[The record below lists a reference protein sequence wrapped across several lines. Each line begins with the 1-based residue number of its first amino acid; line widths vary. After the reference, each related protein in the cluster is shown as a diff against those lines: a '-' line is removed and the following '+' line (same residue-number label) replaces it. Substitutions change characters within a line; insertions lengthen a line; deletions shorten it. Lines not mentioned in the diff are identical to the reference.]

1 MNGSQIWADG
11 PWCQL
16 PASQWKFLDSTEILH
31 SVIFRHWN
39 VEMFHLVRKMGR
51 RLDSLDENFACFSSI
66 QCYRLLT
73 QLNGFHSGVFPPE
86 ISLENSNENIFLI
99 VSSQRATAPSRAQRV
114 SLLGGNLL
122 PPLHPKRVCGY
133 KTSGLCWFSKLS
145 VSWGGGMTA
154 LETRRQPNKRD
165 ERECLETR
173 QKMFRVSGTLQ
184 ATSQQQK
191 VKTDD

>member
-1 MNGSQIWADG
+1 MQREKKRRRRTKIHTHTHKMNERQSDLSRWSLV
-11 PWCQL
+11 PTSCL
-16 PASQWKFLDSTEILH
+16 TVKVLDSTEILH
-31 SVIFRHWN
+31 SVIFRHWD

-51 RLDSLDENFACFSSI
+51 RLDPLDENFACFSSI

-122 PPLHPKRVCGY
+122 PPLHPKRVCGN

-145 VSWGGGMTA
+145 VS
-154 LETRRQPNKRD
+154 
-165 ERECLETR
+165 
-173 QKMFRVSGTLQ
+173 
-184 ATSQQQK
+184 
-191 VKTDD
+191 